1 MKTRKQLREK
11 RQKRIRAVIRGSARR
26 PRFSVFRS
34 GQALSVQLIDDD
46 TGKTLLSKR
55 SEEKNT
61 AAAKVLGSEIA
72 SLAKKHKIISVVF
85 DRGGNRYHGVI
96 KALADAAR
104 EGGLTF

>member
-11 RQKRIRAVIRGSARR
+11 RQKRIRAVIRGSASR
-26 PRFSVFRS
+26 PRLSVFRS
-34 GQALSVQLIDDD
+34 GLALSVQLIDDES
-46 TGKTLLSKR
+46 GKTLLSKR
-55 SEEKNT
+55 SKGKNI
-61 AAAKVLGSEIA
+61 AAAKELGSEIA
-72 SLAKKHKIISVVF
+72 SLSKKRKIISVVF